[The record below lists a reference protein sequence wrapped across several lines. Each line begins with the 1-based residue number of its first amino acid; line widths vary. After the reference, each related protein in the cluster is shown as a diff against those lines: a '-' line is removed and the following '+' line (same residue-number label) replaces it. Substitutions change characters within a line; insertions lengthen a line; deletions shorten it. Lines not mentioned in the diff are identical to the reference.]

1 MAHTQAGSRGPRRVP
16 FSKTV
21 LAYVYLFLSVL
32 LLSNTI
38 GVVAPRRYGQ
48 TLGMLG
54 AVPFIVLMMGTP
66 HILLLGFGLTA
77 WVALVGALHTLPG
90 QLGLALHVIAWILL
104 IRHLI
109 AMQTACPI
117 VDGRPVGD
125 TGPVFPEES
134 HASKVAISYLPYLRY
149 RTPAMSDVMVE
160 RSVIYREVSG
170 RRLRVDIYRPRQSP
184 APPGVPLQSIIY
196 IHGGGWVIGT
206 RQQSRFM
213 MFELAAAG
221 YTVFA
226 IQYRLAPRFPLP
238 AAIEDAKAAVAW
250 VREHG
255 GEYGGTPDAVVVG
268 GSAGAH
274 LASMVALSPD
284 EKAFQPGFE
293 SADTSVRAAILLYG
307 FYDLIGRLESQKSVM
322 RWHWFFERVIF
333 SESYK
338 KHPQMFQRAQPF
350 SHVSPQAPP
359 TLFIHG
365 QNDSLV
371 PITDSQRLHHEL
383 KVVGARTHLC
393 EVPLA
398 QHAFEIVPS
407 PLHQRTLRVMLHFLR
422 TI

>member
-1 MAHTQAGSRGPRRVP
+1 M
-16 FSKTV
+16 

-32 LLSNTI
+32 LLINTI
-38 GVVAPRRYGQ
+38 GVVSPGRYGQ

-66 HILLLGFGLTA
+66 HILLFGFGLTA
-77 WVALVGALHTLPG
+77 WMALVGALHTLPG
-90 QLGLALHVIAWILL
+90 QLGLALHLLSWALL
-104 IRHLI
+104 IRHLL
-109 AMQTACPI
+109 AMQTACP
-117 VDGRPVGD
+117 VLDGRPVGD
-125 TGPVFPEES
+125 TGPVFLEET
-134 HASKVAISYLPYLRY
+134 HASKLAISYLPYLRY
-149 RTPAMSDVMVE
+149 RTPAMSDVTVQ
-160 RSVIYREVSG
+160 RSVIYRQVSG
-170 RRLRVDIYRPRQSP
+170 RRLRVDVYQPRSSPAPGVPRQS
-184 APPGVPLQSIIY
+184 VIY

-250 VREHG
+250 VREHAK
-255 GEYGGTPDAVVVG
+255 EYGGTPDAVVVG

-274 LASMVALSPD
+274 IASLVALSPG

-293 SADTSVRAAILLYG
+293 SADTSVRGAILLYG
-307 FYDLIGRLESQKSVM
+307 FYDLVGRLESRQSLM
-322 RWHWFFERVIF
+322 PLHWFFERVIF
-333 SESYK
+333 SDSYK
-338 KHPQMFQRAQPF
+338 KNPGTFQRAQPF
-350 SHVSPQAPP
+350 AHVSAAAPP

-371 PITDSQRLHHEL
+371 PISDSQRLHAEL
-383 KVVGARTHLC
+383 QSAGARTHLC

-407 PLHQRTLRVMLHFLR
+407 PLHQRTLRVILHFLR
-422 TI
+422 TL